1 MMLLLKHNTLS
12 FENLIEIERIMCK
25 TKSTINEEKISLHFT
40 LDDKSKTYIY
50 GHVLKLFEQKGLFN
64 SLGITSSAFLDF
76 LIDVDHGY
84 LPNAYHSFL
93 HAIDVTYVLYHI
105 IYEYD
110 ISSYLT
116 SLDIV
121 LLFIA
126 GLCHDIGHPGLNN
139 NYQVNMKTEL
149 SQRYHNHS
157 VLESYS
163 CSLSLDLVD
172 KHHLFDN
179 ISSLSAE
186 EAKLKL
192 VKMILAT
199 DMIFHY
205 ELQENMANILDIIQ
219 QKSPDESLIDPLSSS
234 PISSPLSSSTSSPS
248 SLNDQTTS
256 TTFSSKNN
264 NEPLSNSSSESS
276 SPLTI
281 NTSNSITQKFNI
293 NNDNSDNNDNDIAT
307 SATTLSPDTIILRD
321 IFTDLGEESPLHH
334 FINEIYNSKFKKI
347 NIHENHPQ
355 SHKSILVSPS
365 PSHPSN
371 TSSSSLTETIDTE
384 SNDSSPSI
392 ENPTSSSPYSS
403 CLNSNKRRKHSG
415 SNKKVTIISPPSL
428 SPSLPNENT
437 SPPSSNNDNNN
448 NYDDDSMILNEDER
462 LILCQ
467 ILLHGA
473 DISNPLRPWPICFQ
487 WSKKVCT
494 EFFHQGDMERQHGLP
509 VSPNMDH
516 RRTDQNTVGLQ
527 FSDFVV
533 SPYFEIFS
541 ALFPKADV
549 LCESLKSN
557 RLQWLK
563 KIQEDH
569 DHQML
574 RSSSS
579 TTSSPLTMIAESK
592 SIDTVND
599 DKKEIGPGEEYEENF
614 GPIPAPFIPNGTNI
628 INPTGRRVSV
638 AAGMA
643 VIPNQLEEK
652 IIGSGKRQRTYLGV
666 RSASYADI
674 IHPSRSMSISM
685 GDMEKNR
692 RKSEQPSL
700 LLRST
705 LTPI

>member
-1 MMLLLKHNTLS
+1 
-12 FENLIEIERIMCK
+12 
-25 TKSTINEEKISLHFT
+25 
-40 LDDKSKTYIY
+40 
-50 GHVLKLFEQKGLFN
+50 
-64 SLGITSSAFLDF
+64 
-76 LIDVDHGY
+76 
-84 LPNAYHSFL
+84 
-93 HAIDVTYVLYHI
+93 
-105 IYEYD
+105 
-110 ISSYLT
+110 
-116 SLDIV
+116 
-121 LLFIA
+121 
-126 GLCHDIGHPGLNN
+126 
-139 NYQVNMKTEL
+139 MKTEL
-149 SQRYHNHS
+149 AKRYDNHS
-157 VLESYS
+157 VLESHS
-163 CSLSLDLVD
+163 CSISLNLVD

-205 ELQENMANILDIIQ
+205 ELQENMANILEIIQ

-234 PISSPLSSSTSSPS
+234 PPISSPLSSSTSSPS
-248 SLNDQTTS
+248 SLNDQTVTV
-256 TTFSSKNN
+256 TATATATATFSSKNS

-281 NTSNSITQKFNI
+281 NTSHSITQNFNI
-293 NNDNSDNNDNDIAT
+293 NNNNNNDNDNIA
-307 SATTLSPDTIILRD
+307 SSGTTLSPETIILRD
-321 IFTDLGEESPLHH
+321 IFTDLGDESPLLY
-334 FINEIYNSKFKKI
+334 FINEIYNSKYKKA
-347 NIHENHPQ
+347 NIHENHQ
-355 SHKSILVSPS
+355 QHQQNHKSILVSPS
-365 PSHPSN
+365 PSHPKN
-371 TSSSSLTETIDTE
+371 SSSTIEITDTE
-384 SNDSSPSI
+384 SNDSSSSI
-392 ENPTSSSPYSS
+392 ENPSSSSPYSS

-415 SNKKVTIISPPSL
+415 NNKKVTIISPPSL
-428 SPSLPNENT
+428 SPPLPNEIT
-437 SPPSSNNDNNN
+437 SSNNNNKH
-448 NYDDDSMILNEDER
+448 DDGMILNENER

-569 DHQML
+569 DLQISKP
-574 RSSSS
+574 SSSPS
-579 TTSSPLTMIAESK
+579 TMKEAAAV
-592 SIDTVND
+592 DTVKD
-599 DKKEIGPGEEYEENF
+599 GEKESDQGEENEEYEESF

-652 IIGSGKRQRTYLGV
+652 VIGSGKRQRTYLGV

-674 IHPSRSMSISM
+674 IHPSRSMSISI
-685 GDMEKNR
+685 DDIEKHR

-700 LLRST
+700 LLRSS

>member
-12 FENLIEIERIMCK
+12 SEELIQIERIMRN
-25 TKSTINEEKISLHFT
+25 TKSTPNEERISLHFT
-40 LDDKSKTYIY
+40 LEDKSKSFIY
-50 GHVLKLFEQKGLFN
+50 GHVLKLFEEKDLFT

-76 LIDVDHGY
+76 LIDIDRGY
-84 LPNAYHSFL
+84 LPNAYHSFM

-110 ISSYLT
+110 ISTYLT
-116 SLDIV
+116 PVDIV

-139 NYQVNMKTEL
+139 NYQVNMNTDLAK
-149 SQRYHNHS
+149 RYDNHS
-157 VLESYS
+157 VLESHS
-163 CSLSLDLVD
+163 CALSLELID
-172 KHHLFDN
+172 KHHIFDH
-179 ISSLSAE
+179 ITTLTVE

-205 ELQENMANILDIIQ
+205 ELQENMTNILDIIQ
-219 QKSPDESLIDPLSSS
+219 QKSPDESLADQLTSS
-234 PISSPLSSSTSSPS
+234 PSSTSSS
-248 SLNDQTTS
+248 TSLNDQTTTS
-256 TTFSSKNN
+256 PIFSSKN
-264 NEPLSNSSSESS
+264 STTIVSTSTSASSSESS

-281 NTSNSITQKFNI
+281 NTSHSITQNLHGTDSVKTI
-293 NNDNSDNNDNDIAT
+293 
-307 SATTLSPDTIILRD
+307 SPEPVILRD
-321 IFTDLGEESPLHH
+321 IFTDLGNESPLHY
-334 FINEIYNSKFKKI
+334 FINEIYKHKYHN
-347 NIHENHPQ
+347 NNNNDHRHCHPQ
-355 SHKSILVSPS
+355 QNHKSILVSPS
-365 PSHPSN
+365 PSHP
-371 TSSSSLTETIDTE
+371 TSLPPTNATAATVATATDSE
-384 SNDSSPSI
+384 SNDSPSSI
-392 ENPTSSSPYSS
+392 DNASSPYS
-403 CLNSNKRRKHSG
+403 CLNNNKRRKHSG
-415 SNKKVTIISPPSL
+415 NKKVTIVSPPSL
-428 SPSLPNENT
+428 SPPPQEASDKNT
-437 SPPSSNNDNNN
+437 SWKNNN
-448 NYDDDSMILNEDER
+448 EDGMILNDEER

-473 DISNPLRPWPICFQ
+473 DISNPLRPWPICFE
-487 WSKKVCT
+487 WSKRVCT
-494 EFFHQGDMERQHGLP
+494 EFFHQGDMERQHGLQ

-549 LCESLKSN
+549 LCASLKSN
-557 RLQWLK
+557 RLQWLR
-563 KIQEDH
+563 KIEED
-569 DHQML
+569 QV
-574 RSSSS
+574 SSSVS
-579 TTSSPLTMIAESK
+579 ANENSISVK
-592 SIDTVND
+592 SGRKGKAGKIHVGDVD
-599 DKKEIGPGEEYEENF
+599 DDEEEEEYY
-614 GPIPAPFIPNGTNI
+614 GSIPAPFVPNGTNI

-674 IHPSRSMSISM
+674 IHPSRSMSISL
-685 GDMEKNR
+685 DELEKHR
-692 RKSEQPSL
+692 RKSEQPNI
-700 LLRST
+700 LRSS